1 MLIGNT
7 LCMVWSNVIRCSPST
22 TGKTIQISE
31 HSHSCNT
38 HWAQNLYV
46 NIMLKNFH
54 IETHSL
60 KYYSTIQCLLRLC
73 LPHGTVKWSIPK
85 IVGTRASKN
94 KVYDCKKPYLRTFIK
109 EPIKT
114 ALRNICFFFRNCYM
128 YPSVR

>member
-1 MLIGNT
+1 MIIGNT

-60 KYYSTIQCLLRLC
+60 KYYSTIQCLLRL
-73 LPHGTVKWSIPK
+73 LTSWHG
-85 IVGTRASKN
+85 
-94 KVYDCKKPYLRTFIK
+94 KVVDTKDSRHQGIQ
-109 EPIKT
+109 E
-114 ALRNICFFFRNCYM
+114 
-128 YPSVR
+128 